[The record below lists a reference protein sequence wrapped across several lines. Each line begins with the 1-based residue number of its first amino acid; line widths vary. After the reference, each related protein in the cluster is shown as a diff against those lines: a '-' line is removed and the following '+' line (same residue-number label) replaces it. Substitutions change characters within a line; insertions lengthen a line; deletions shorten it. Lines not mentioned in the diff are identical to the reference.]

1 MNNVGFI
8 ILRHVNSIQTNKY
21 WQECYR
27 CIRKIYPNNK
37 IVIIDD
43 DSNNDFLTDIPLIN
57 TIIIGSEF
65 NKRGELLPYYYYIHH
80 KWFDNAVIIHDS
92 VFIQED
98 VISKYIKMNVSYKFL
113 WHFKAFLWDREIY
126 EEILSLFQSL
136 DNHSNVLDFYHGFT
150 WNGCFGGMTIINH
163 GFLTHV
169 NNTYNISNLLDKITT
184 RNHRMAFERVVACIF
199 QYENKNTDF
208 GILKDIHDYC
218 NWGYS
223 FDEYI
228 NDMDEMDNSK
238 KDIDKYPVIKIWTGR

>member
-27 CIRKIYPNNK
+27 CVRNIYPNNK

-43 DSNNDFLTDIPLIN
+43 DSNCDFLTDLPMTN
-57 TIIIGSEF
+57 SIIVESEF
-65 NKRGELLPYYYYIHH
+65 KKRGELLPYYYYIQN

-92 VFIQED
+92 VFIKAD

-113 WHFKAFLWDREIY
+113 WHFEAFRWDKEIF
-126 EEILSLFQSL
+126 EEMLDLFHSL
-136 DNHSNVLDFYHGFT
+136 DNHTNLLEFYKTKT
-150 WNGCFGGMTIINH
+150 WNGCFGGMSLINH

-169 NNTYNISNLLDKITT
+169 NDTYNISNLLNIITN
-184 RNHRMAFERVVACIF
+184 RNHRMALERVIACIF
-199 QYENKNTDF
+199 QYENKNMDF
-208 GILKDIHDYC
+208 GILRDIIHDYG
-218 NWGYS
+218 WGYS

-228 NDMDEMDNSK
+228 DENNNLK
-238 KDIDKYPVIKIWTGR
+238 KDIDKYPVIKVWTGR